1 MPSRRIDAVAARALV
16 AEARLNEAGTIEAS
30 ELGKLT
36 EALIGDVATMI
47 EAVAANDARAAKS
60 AEDRLAA
67 ARVKLDGQGLSPD
80 DIVALTGVSESE
92 DSLHRLVMDLHR
104 ALNRLA
110 AQCTEEVI
118 SGAHAYGIAADDR
131 PVISAF
137 MHGLERTRGL
147 KFDHRGLDTM
157 ASRAGSRLIIQN
169 DIGTT
174 DAHVLLVTIERSRS
188 PSPTRKFMSRAQSSL
203 SMAAPTRGLV
213 PLWPAPGTYVLQR

>member
-1 MPSRRIDAVAARALV
+1 
-16 AEARLNEAGTIEAS
+16 
-30 ELGKLT
+30 
-36 EALIGDVATMI
+36 MI

-67 ARVKLDGQGLSPD
+67 ARVKLNGQGLSPD

-147 KFDHRGLDTM
+147 KFDHPGLDTM
-157 ASRAGSRLIIQN
+157 AIRAGSRLIIQN

-174 DAHVLLVTIERSRS
+174 DAHVLLVTIERL
-188 PSPTRKFMSRAQSSL
+188 TVTITHTDVHESRAEF
-203 SMAAPTRGLV
+203 
-213 PLWPAPGTYVLQR
+213 